1 MDVVWMILDSVSA
14 TATPFCDN
22 GVDTMPRLS
31 SLAADHGTVFTNAY
45 APGPASPSSH
55 GSMFTNRLPS
65 TTGMHEAFPYYNGEH
80 PLLAEVLDDKS
91 SFLISAN
98 PFVFNGLDAG
108 FDDTDDLLSNQ
119 YMVFESGADPHTYT
133 QRHNEQIAG
142 REWLRFTAQSDA
154 SLRSLVNGI
163 SYRLLKRR
171 RGSVNPEGGADD
183 EEPYQYARTMNRRIR
198 AFRERSSRGRLIV
211 ANYMDAH
218 PPFDASD
225 AALAEYA
232 PDTPRDALPTGV
244 SGHRILRSGAESE
257 AQAVDLTRSLY
268 HAVLW
273 DLDRKIAPLIEELVQ
288 GGNTVI
294 LTADHGNW
302 IGQPL
307 SLAPKLLHV
316 PLVVFHR
323 DRSEQTVS
331 HTVNTRHLA
340 TTTMDVFDESD
351 PFGGE
356 SLLRVDDDQLSISE
370 SIHPAGSRIPVAVHG
385 DSDLNLQRDIAAI
398 RGDARVDHVEGSIN
412 RRRGSEDA
420 QAELTEELTHLKQQG
435 VNSES
440 GHLTYDEAVDQRLTH
455 LGYK

>member
-14 TATPFCDN
+14 TATPFCDD
-22 GVDTMPRLS
+22 GIDTMPRLS
-31 SLAADHGTVFTNAY
+31 ALAADHGTVFTNAY

-65 TTGMHEAFPYYNGEH
+65 RTGMHEAFPYYDGEH
-80 PLLAEVLDDKS
+80 PLLADVLNDKQ
-91 SFLISAN
+91 SFLVSAN

-163 SYRLLKRR
+163 SYRLMKRR

-183 EEPYQYARTMNRRIR
+183 EEPHQYATTMNSRIR
-198 AFRERSSRGRLIV
+198 AFRDRSSRGRFIV

-232 PDTPRDALPTGV
+232 PDTPREALPTGV

-273 DLDRKIAPLIEELVQ
+273 DLDRKIAPLIAELVQ

-316 PLVVFHR
+316 PLVFFDR
-323 DRSEQTVS
+323 DRSGQTVS
-331 HTVNTRHLA
+331 HTVNTRHLP

-351 PFGGE
+351 PFDGE

-385 DSDLNLQRDIAAI
+385 DSDLDLQRDIAAI

-420 QAELTEELTHLKQQG
+420 QAELTEELTQLKQQG
-435 VNSES
+435 VNSGS

>member
-1 MDVVWMILDSVSA
+1 MILDSVSA
-14 TATPFCDN
+14 TATPFCDDS
-22 GVDTMPRLS
+22 VDTMPHLS

-55 GSMFTNRLPS
+55 GSMFTNKRPS
-65 TTGMHEAFPYYNGEH
+65 TTGMHEAFPYYDGEY
-80 PLLAEVLDDKS
+80 PLLPDVLENKN

-98 PFVFNGLDAG
+98 PFIFNGLDAG
-108 FDDTDDLLSNQ
+108 FDETDDLLSNQ
-119 YMVFESGADPHTYT
+119 YMLFEAGADPHTYT

-142 REWLRFTAQSDA
+142 REWLRFAAQSDA
-154 SLRSLVNGI
+154 PFRSLINGL
-163 SYRLLKRR
+163 SYRLVKRR
-171 RGSVNPEGGADD
+171 RGSVNPQGGAND
-183 EEPYQYARTMNRRIR
+183 EEPYQYATTMNNRIR
-198 AFRERSSRGRLIV
+198 AFRERSSPGRFIV

-232 PDTPRDALPTGV
+232 PDTPREDLPTGV
-244 SGHRILRSGAESE
+244 SGHRIIRSGAESE
-257 AQAVDLTRSLY
+257 GQVAHLTRRLY

-273 DLDRKIAPLIEELVQ
+273 DLDRKIAPLIEELIQ

-323 DRSEQTVS
+323 GQSGQTVPY
-331 HTVNTRHLA
+331 TVNTRHLP
-340 TTTMDVFDESD
+340 TTTMDVFDEPD
-351 PFGGE
+351 PFDGE
-356 SLLRVDDDQLSISE
+356 SLLQVDDDRLSISE
-370 SIHPAGSRIPVAVHG
+370 SIHPTGSRIPVAVHG
-385 DSDLNLQRDIAAI
+385 DSDLTLQRDIAAI
-398 RGDARVDHVEGSIN
+398 RGDARVDYMDGTIHRRCGSDDTKTELRKELMHLN
-412 RRRGSEDA
+412 QQRVKSGSD
-420 QAELTEELTHLKQQG
+420 
-435 VNSES
+435 
-440 GHLTYDEAVDQRLTH
+440 HLTYDEVVHQRLTH